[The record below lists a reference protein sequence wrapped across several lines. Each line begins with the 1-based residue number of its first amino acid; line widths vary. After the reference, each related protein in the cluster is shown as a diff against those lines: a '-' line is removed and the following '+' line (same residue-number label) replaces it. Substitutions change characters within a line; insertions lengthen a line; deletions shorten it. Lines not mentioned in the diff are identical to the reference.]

1 MSTHPGASACGGLSP
16 QIGRTPTQEPVPS
29 VVIEVT
35 RTCTNPQES
44 HNRKDLIMAEMLWQ
58 PSPERIADANIT
70 RFTAMVRE
78 RHGLNAGD
86 YAALHRW
93 SIESREVFW
102 SALWE
107 YGNVIGERGD
117 GPVLVDGDR
126 MPGAKWFPKARLN
139 FAENL
144 LRRRD
149 DASAIL
155 FRGEDRVRSAL
166 SFRQLHDVVSMAA
179 QALRA
184 AGVGKGDRVA
194 GYLPNMPETVVA
206 MLATTSIGAIWS
218 SASPD
223 FGVQGVADRFGQI
236 APKVLFSA
244 DGYFYGGKRFDSIAR
259 LAPIAARIPSIE
271 RIVVVPY
278 TTAGPDVTAVD
289 RAVTF
294 DEFVAPHAPAEID
307 FERLPFDHPLYIMY
321 SSGTTGAPKCIVHGA
336 GGTLLQHIKELALHS
351 DVKRGERILY
361 FTTCGWM
368 MWNWLASALAC
379 EATLALYDGSPFHP
393 DGNALF
399 DFVAEEGIETFG
411 TSAKFIDAV
420 RKADLAPAKIHDLSK
435 LETILSTG
443 SPLVPESFDF
453 VYESI
458 KRDVCLSSISGGTDI
473 ISCFVVGN
481 PAAPVYRGEIQCPGL
496 GLDVHAFDDEG
507 RSVVG
512 EKGELVCT
520 RAFPSMPVGF
530 WNDPHG
536 HKYHDAYFARFDNVW
551 CHGDYVEITERGGVI
566 VYGRSDAVLNPGG
579 VRIGTAEIYRQV
591 ERLEEVVE
599 ALVIGQQWEGDVR
612 IVLFVILR
620 GGVELDEGLE
630 SRIRS
635 HLRANATPRHVPAR
649 IVQVTDIPR
658 TRSGKITELAVR
670 DVVHGRAVKN
680 KEALA
685 NPEALEQ
692 FANRAELAV

>member
-1 MSTHPGASACGGLSP
+1 
-16 QIGRTPTQEPVPS
+16 
-29 VVIEVT
+29 
-35 RTCTNPQES
+35 
-44 HNRKDLIMAEMLWQ
+44 MAEMLWQ
-58 PSPERIADANIT
+58 PSPERVADANLT
-70 RFTAMVRE
+70 GFAALVRE
-78 RHGLNAGD
+78 RHGLNAAD

-93 SIESREVFW
+93 SVENRAAFW
-102 SALWE
+102 SAVWE
-107 YGNVIGERGD
+107 FGEVIGDRGD

-126 MPGAKWFPKARLN
+126 MPGAKWFPGARLN

-149 DASAIL
+149 DAPAIL
-155 FRGEDRVRSAL
+155 FRGEDRVRYSL
-166 SFRQLHDVVSMAA
+166 SFRQLHDAVSTVA

-184 AGVGKGDRVA
+184 AGVSTGDRVA
-194 GYLPNMPETVVA
+194 GYMPNMPETVVA
-206 MLATTSIGAIWS
+206 MLAAASIGAIWS

-223 FGVQGVADRFGQI
+223 FGVQGVVDRFGQI
-236 APKVLFSA
+236 GPKVLFSA
-244 DGYFYGGKRFDSIAR
+244 DGYFYGGKRFDSVGR
-259 LAPIAARIPSIE
+259 LASVAARIPSIE

-278 TTAGPDVTAVD
+278 TRPVPDLSAVEKAVTLDAFTAGRVPAGI
-289 RAVTF
+289 
-294 DEFVAPHAPAEID
+294 EFA
-307 FERLPFDHPLYIMY
+307 RLPFDHPLYIMY

-368 MWNWLASALAC
+368 MWNWQVSALAR

-399 DFVAEEGIETFG
+399 DYVAEEGIETFG
-411 TSAKFIDAV
+411 TSAKYIDAV
-420 RKADLAPAKIHDLSK
+420 KKAGLAPARTHDLSK
-435 LETILSTG
+435 LKAILSTG

-453 VYESI
+453 VYGSI
-458 KRDVCLSSISGGTDI
+458 KRDLCLSSISGGTDI

-481 PAAPVYRGEIQCPGL
+481 PTVAVHRGEIQCLGL
-496 GLDVHAFDDEG
+496 GLDVHAFDDVG

-530 WNDPHG
+530 WNDPDG
-536 HKYHDAYFARFDNVW
+536 RKYHDAYFARFDNVW
-551 CHGDYVEITERGGVI
+551 CHGDYVEVTERGGVI
-566 VYGRSDAVLNPGG
+566 IYGRSDAVLNPGG

-591 ERLEEVVE
+591 EQLEEVVE
-599 ALVIGQQWEGDVR
+599 ALVIGQQWDGDVR
-612 IVLFVILR
+612 VVLFVVLR
-620 GGVELDEGLE
+620 GVAELDEALE
-630 SRIRS
+630 SKIRS
-635 HLRANATPRHVPAR
+635 HIRANATPRHVPAR

-670 DVVHGRAVKN
+670 DVVHGREVKN

-685 NPEALEQ
+685 NPEALDQ
-692 FANRAELAV
+692 FSDRPELQV

>member
-1 MSTHPGASACGGLSP
+1 
-16 QIGRTPTQEPVPS
+16 
-29 VVIEVT
+29 
-35 RTCTNPQES
+35 
-44 HNRKDLIMAEMLWQ
+44 MAEMLWQ
-58 PSPERIADANIT
+58 PSGERVANASL
-70 RFTAMVRE
+70 TAFAALVRE

-93 SIESREVFW
+93 SVEDRAAFW
-102 SALWE
+102 STVWE
-107 YGNVIGERGD
+107 YGAVIGDRGD

-126 MPGAKWFPKARLN
+126 MPGAKWFPDARLN

-149 DASAIL
+149 DAPAIL
-155 FRGEDRVRSAL
+155 FRGEDRVRYGL
-166 SFRQLHDVVSMAA
+166 SFRQLHAAVSMLA
-179 QALRA
+179 QGLRA

-223 FGVQGVADRFGQI
+223 FGVQGVVDRFGQI

-244 DGYFYGGKRFDSIAR
+244 DGYFYGGKRFDSIGR
-259 LAPIAARIPSIE
+259 LGPVVARIPSIE

-278 TTAGPDVTAVD
+278 TTTAPDASTVD
-289 RAVTF
+289 KAVTL
-294 DEFVAPHAPAEID
+294 DEFVAGQVPAEIE

-351 DVKRGERILY
+351 DVKRGERLLY

-368 MWNWLASALAC
+368 MWNWQVSALAC

-399 DFVAEEGIETFG
+399 DYLAEEGIETFG
-411 TSAKFIDAV
+411 TSAKYIDAV
-420 RKADLAPAKIHDLSK
+420 KKAGLAPARTHDLSK
-435 LETILSTG
+435 LKAILSTG

-458 KRDVCLSSISGGTDI
+458 KRDLCLSSISGGTDI
-473 ISCFVVGN
+473 VSCFVLGN
-481 PAAPVYRGEIQCPGL
+481 PAAPVHRGEIQSLGL

-530 WNDPHG
+530 WNDPDG
-536 HKYHDAYFARFDNVW
+536 RKYHDAYFARFDNVW
-551 CHGDYVEITERGGVI
+551 CHGDYVEITDRGGVVI
-566 VYGRSDAVLNPGG
+566 YGRSDSVLNPGG

-591 ERLEEVVE
+591 EQLEEVVE

-612 IVLFVILR
+612 VVLFVILR
-620 GGVELDEGLE
+620 GGHELDESLE
-630 SRIRS
+630 SKIRA
-635 HLRANATPRHVPAR
+635 HIRANATPRHVPAR

-670 DVVHGRAVKN
+670 DVVHGREVTN

-685 NPEALEQ
+685 NPEALDQ
-692 FANRAELAV
+692 FANRAELGV

>member
-1 MSTHPGASACGGLSP
+1 
-16 QIGRTPTQEPVPS
+16 
-29 VVIEVT
+29 
-35 RTCTNPQES
+35 
-44 HNRKDLIMAEMLWQ
+44 MAEMLWQ
-58 PSPERIADANIT
+58 PSPERIADTNLT
-70 RFTAMVRE
+70 RFAALVRE

-93 SIESREVFW
+93 SVEDRAAFW
-102 SALWE
+102 STVWE
-107 YGNVIGERGD
+107 YGAVVGDRGD

-126 MPGAKWFPKARLN
+126 MPGAKWFPGARLN

-149 DASAIL
+149 DAPAIL
-155 FRGEDRVRSAL
+155 FRGEDRVRYGL
-166 SFRQLHDVVSMAA
+166 SFRQLHAAVSMLA
-179 QALRA
+179 QGLRA
-184 AGVGKGDRVA
+184 AGVGKGDRIA

-223 FGVQGVADRFGQI
+223 FGVQGVVDRFGQI

-244 DGYFYGGKRFDSIAR
+244 DGYFYGGKRFDSIGR
-259 LAPIAARIPSIE
+259 LAPVAAQIPSIE

-278 TTAGPDVTAVD
+278 TTSAPDVAAVD
-289 RAVTF
+289 KAVTL
-294 DEFVAPHAPAEID
+294 DEFVAGHSPAEID
-307 FERLPFDHPLYIMY
+307 FERLAFDHPLYIMY

-368 MWNWLASALAC
+368 MWNWQVSALAR

-399 DFVAEEGIETFG
+399 DYVAEEGIETFG
-411 TSAKFIDAV
+411 TSAKYIDAV
-420 RKADLAPAKIHDLSK
+420 KKAGLAPARTHDLSK
-435 LETILSTG
+435 LKAMLSTG

-458 KRDVCLSSISGGTDI
+458 KRDLCLSSISGGTDI
-473 ISCFVVGN
+473 VSCFVLGN
-481 PAAPVYRGEIQCPGL
+481 PAAPVHRGEIQCLGL

-530 WNDPHG
+530 WNDPDG
-536 HKYHDAYFARFDNVW
+536 RKYHDAYFVRFDNVW

-566 VYGRSDAVLNPGG
+566 IYGRSDAVLNPGG

-591 ERLEEVVE
+591 EQLEEVVE

-612 IVLFVILR
+612 VVLFVILR
-620 GGVELDEGLE
+620 GGHELDESLE
-630 SRIRS
+630 AKIRS
-635 HLRANATPRHVPAR
+635 HLRVNATSRHVPAR

-670 DVVHGRAVKN
+670 DVVHGREVKN

-685 NPEALEQ
+685 NPEALDQ
-692 FANRAELAV
+692 FADRAELAF